1 MKKNEKQ
8 NIEEIINFTDIP
20 QGATNM
26 KINDKKDNQIMF
38 NNSGFDNKPENDL
51 RNNKKR
57 ITNLVDEV
65 SNKDDIIN
73 NEQK

>member
-26 KINDKKDNQIMF
+26 KINEKKDNQIAF
-38 NNSGFDNKPENDL
+38 NNSGIENKHEND
-51 RNNKKR
+51 KKDG
-57 ITNLVDEV
+57 ISNLVDEEN
-65 SNKDDIIN
+65 NKDDINDIS
-73 NEQK
+73 EQK

>member
-38 NNSGFDNKPENDL
+38 NNSGIENKPESDL
-51 RNNKKR
+51 RNNKNG

-65 SNKDDIIN
+65 SKKDGIIN